1 MCLQIFDHP
10 QRQENEGQG
19 REDGHWHIRIGDTVQ
34 ATLAHI
40 LDKTDFK
47 VTLSF
52 TGSNLSQQ
60 ARRNYITDASK

>member
-1 MCLQIFDHP
+1 LAH
-10 QRQENEGQG
+10 GQPIIG
-19 REDGHWHIRIGDTVQ
+19 SIGHIRIGDTVQ

-47 VTLSF
+47 VTRSF

-60 ARRNYITDASK
+60 ARRSYITNASK